1 MQISQLDLNRRMN
14 DAHWTGFVWGA
25 LIASL
30 LWNA

>member
-1 MQISQLDLNRRMN
+1 MQISQLDLNRRLSN
-14 DAHWTGFVWGA
+14 ASWGGFVWGA